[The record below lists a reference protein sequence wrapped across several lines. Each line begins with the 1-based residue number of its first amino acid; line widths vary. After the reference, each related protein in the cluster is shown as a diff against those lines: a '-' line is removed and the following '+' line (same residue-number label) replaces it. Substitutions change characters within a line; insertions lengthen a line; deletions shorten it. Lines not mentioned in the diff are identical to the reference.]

1 MAEHFI
7 TENENKQKEILKK
20 KKRELA
26 DIDADLEDFMH
37 VATDGKYNLKIL
49 NDAFEGKAHENE
61 EFDLVDDEVTGE
73 KKIKKRTKRPP
84 KDPNAGVP
92 PKPSKPSL
100 EARDP
105 RMEAIVADVMRQSAQ
120 DWKKNLDTESDMSS

>member
-49 NDAFEGKAHENE
+49 NDAFEGRAHENE

-84 KDPNAGVP
+84 KDPNSDVP
-92 PKPSKPSL
+92 SKPSKPAL
-100 EARDP
+100 
-105 RMEAIVADVMRQSAQ
+105 
-120 DWKKNLDTESDMSS
+120 